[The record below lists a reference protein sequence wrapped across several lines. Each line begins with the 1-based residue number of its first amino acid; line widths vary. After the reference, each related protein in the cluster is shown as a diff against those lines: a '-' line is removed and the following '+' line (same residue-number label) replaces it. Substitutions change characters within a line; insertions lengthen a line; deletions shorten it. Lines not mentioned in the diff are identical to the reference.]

1 MSGINDMNYLQLV
14 VYRAI
19 CKNPRLDEQ
28 YARDFALS
36 VEHPIK
42 LWNLDFHNIDLV
54 AAELGCTPD
63 EMDAFMMITKA
74 IYNAG
79 KCEHTIAENRAYTDA
94 IEQISKTNDV
104 I

>member
-1 MSGINDMNYLQLV
+1 MSKINDMNYLQLV
-14 VYRAI
+14 IYRAL

-28 YARDFALS
+28 YAKDFALS
-36 VEHPIK
+36 VEQPIK
-42 LWNLDFHNIDLV
+42 LCNLDFKNIDLV

-63 EMDAFMMITKA
+63 EIDAFMMITKA

-94 IEQISKTNDV
+94 IEQISMADDA